1 MSEGLAPVRALLAVP
16 TRGYIWHETAM
27 QIGGYDPVY
36 YREKLSVANV
46 RNKICHDFL
55 ENKHGERELLY
66 MIDDDVIPPHKQF
79 AERMAA
85 SPYDIVGCPVPM
97 SKMPDLPVVLNI
109 FNRNDEGR
117 WVTCQNLLPEDGDM
131 EVDAVGTGLI
141 MIRRH
146 VLEHPEMVMPFNQVL
161 TDEGTIQVG
170 QDINFCIRAKKLGF
184 TVGVC
189 ADLICDH
196 FTNVH
201 LNTIPYCYGSPIDS
215 PSEIKPAGDR
225 ESGVAA

>member
-1 MSEGLAPVRALLAVP
+1 MSETVAPLRALLAVP
-16 TRGYIWHETAM
+16 TRGYIWHETAS
-27 QIGGYDPVY
+27 QIVRYEPVF

-46 RNKICHDFL
+46 RNLICHDFL
-55 ENKHGERELLY
+55 EDKWGAKDLLY
-66 MIDDDVIPPHKQF
+66 MIDDDVVPPHKQF
-79 AERMAA
+79 AERMAQ
-85 SPYDIVGCPVPM
+85 SRFDIVAAPVPM

-109 FNRNDEGR
+109 FNKNDDGN
-117 WVTCQNLLPEDGDM
+117 WITCQNLLPEHGDM
-131 EVDAVGTGLI
+131 AVDAVGTGLI

-161 TDEGTIQVG
+161 TEEGTIQTG

-201 LNTIPYCYGSPIDS
+201 LNTIPFCYGSPVNS
-215 PSEIKPAGDR
+215 PSEVKAR
-225 ESGVAA
+225 S